1 MGEPQPIAGNFLAA
15 SVHVSNYEKALKFY
29 TETVG
34 FGVAQRHDALKF
46 AVLTG
51 DGLNLGVH
59 VPWEGDTGRGIGGV
73 TGLIFQTPDI
83 KKAFDALKEQGVRIG
98 EEPSERPAL
107 SVIMGTCYDPD
118 DNEFVVWEP
127 FK

>member
-1 MGEPQPIAGNFLAA
+1 MRIGVWRPPADRARQGPRPPGHFLDRSSQAHGGQ
-15 SVHVSNYEKALKFY
+15 SGS
-29 TETVG
+29 G
-34 FGVAQRHDALKF
+34 G
-46 AVLTG
+46 
-51 DGLNLGVH
+51 GLNLGIH

-107 SVIMGTCYDPD
+107 SVIMGTFYDPD